1 MNKTLKT
8 IGIIALIL
16 TAGGLAVPKLLESR
30 PAAPADYTQKT
41 ETGGPVEAKYMGKRR
56 P

>member
-30 PAAPADYTQKT
+30 PRCACRLYAENRD
-41 ETGGPVEAKYMGKRR
+41 RR
-56 P
+56 TC